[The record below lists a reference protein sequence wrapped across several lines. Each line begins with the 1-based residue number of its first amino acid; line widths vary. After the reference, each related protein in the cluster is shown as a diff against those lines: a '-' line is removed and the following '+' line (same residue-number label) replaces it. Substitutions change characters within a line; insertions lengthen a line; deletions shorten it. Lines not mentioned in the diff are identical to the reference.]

1 MLTVPVSKQPILS
14 QLIRN
19 PELASKRDFDLIV
32 VGGGVHGAMLALEAT
47 RIGLSPLLLEKGDF
61 GGATSFNSLRLIH
74 GGFRYL
80 QSLDY
85 SRLRRSAAER
95 RWFLKSFPHLV
106 KPLPCMVPIY
116 GKGLRRSSTLSI
128 ALRIYD
134 YLTGDRNLGLQP
146 GNTIPSGRMVS
157 ADEAVRIFPMVDRRG
172 LQGGAIWYDGYVEDT
187 QRLIIEVLRMACSNG
202 ATALNYTEVKQLV
215 SDAGKVEGVSAYDQL
230 ADTTYT
236 FRSDVVINAAGP
248 WSRELARRMDRD
260 ETSLFRSMLAWNIL
274 FDREP
279 VSDHGVAVMSRR
291 SGSHTFFLVSWK
303 NRLLAGT
310 GQVPWSVESRRAAP
324 TQEQIVDFIEDVNQA
339 IPGLN
344 LKSSDI
350 LYILSG
356 LQSATKEGG
365 KDFATKDI
373 IFNHSSKGGVKGLFS
388 VSGVKLTTSRYTA
401 EKTLR
406 EIFPHNMPTNHSQD
420 GFYTATSSMPPETW
434 NYRCTWKSGD
444 DTWLDGLRALIKD
457 ESVIHLDDLVFR
469 RTTLWENPLR
479 TIELTPQLC
488 RLFDWDKDTARQEV
502 ERITRLMDEKRTN

>member
-1 MLTVPVSKQPILS
+1 MSS

-19 PELASKRDFDLIV
+19 PQLASKRDFDLIV

-85 SRLRRSAAER
+85 ARLKRSAAER

-116 GKGLRRSSTLSI
+116 GKGLRRNSTLSI

-134 YLTGDRNLGLQP
+134 YLTRDRNLGLQP

-157 ADEAVRIFPMVDRRG
+157 TDEAVRIFPMVDRRG

-202 ATALNYTEVKQLV
+202 ATVLNYTEAKQLV
-215 SDAGKVEGVSAYDQL
+215 SDAGKVEGVCAYDHL
-230 ADTTYT
+230 ADMVYT

-291 SGSHTFFLVSWK
+291 RGSHTFFLVSWK

-324 TQEQIVDFIEDVNQA
+324 TQEQIVDFIEDLNQA

-344 LKSSDI
+344 LKPSDI
-350 LYILSG
+350 LYVLSG
-356 LQSATKEGG
+356 LQSATKAGG

-373 IFNHSSKGGVKGLFS
+373 IFDHSSKGGAKGFFS

-406 EIFPHNMPTNHSQD
+406 GIFPRNIPTNNSQD
-420 GFYTATSSMPPETW
+420 GFYAATSSILPESW
-434 NYRCTWKSGD
+434 NYPCTWKPDD
-444 DTWLDGLRALIKD
+444 DTWLGGLRVLIKD

-469 RTTLWENPLR
+469 RTTLWENPVR
-479 TIELTPQLC
+479 TIELAPKIC
-488 RLFDWDKDTARQEV
+488 RLFDWDKDTARHEV
-502 ERITRLMDEKRTN
+502 ERIMSLMDEKRTN